1 MKNLIILIFF
11 SIVNV
16 NSQYYYINLPSNNI
30 TKIQLS
36 TVSLSSWT
44 AKAYWDGSN
53 YNKTGLILI
62 YFLNRNI
69 DKLNK

>member
-1 MKNLIILIFF
+1 MKNLIILILF

-36 TVSLSSWT
+36 YVSLSNWT
-44 AKAYWDGSN
+44 AKAYWDSSN
-53 YNKTGLILI
+53 YNKTGLFLI
-62 YFLNRNI
+62 YFRYKIYTN
-69 DKLNK
+69 